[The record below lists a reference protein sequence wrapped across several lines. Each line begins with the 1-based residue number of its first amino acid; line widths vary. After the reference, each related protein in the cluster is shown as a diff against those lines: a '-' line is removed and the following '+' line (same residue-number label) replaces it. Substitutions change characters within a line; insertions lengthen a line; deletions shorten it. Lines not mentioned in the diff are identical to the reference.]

1 MFVASRMTKHPV
13 SITSDATIQQADR
26 LMKKNKFHRMLVVDD
41 GKLVG
46 YFSDRDIMRVAPS
59 PATTL
64 SKFEIRSLL
73 DKISVR
79 DIMHEKVITVNEN
92 ATIEEAAL
100 IMYQNKVGGLPVV
113 SDVGALVG
121 IITATDILKTFI
133 NVMGLIGGKTR
144 LTIEV
149 DNKVGVMAEITKIF
163 ADNGINIDSFITCRH
178 KNNRYELVVRLD
190 DHAALEDVKKLLNA
204 RGYKVVH
211 SVKIGQVF
219 IMKKKILA
227 SLKLWVKAMFIQ
239 AQNKKIPRDLH
250 GGAANVGIKPFWFI
264 ADRIVTGVDAYTLNK
279 IFFGDDYDVQIR
291 AQQFGRF
298 GLRTQPST
306 AIGLRF
312 CQSN

>member
-13 SITSDATIQQADR
+13 YVSSDATIQQADR
-26 LMKKNKFHRMLVVDD
+26 LMKKYNFHRMLVVDD

-79 DIMHEKVITVNEN
+79 DIMHEKVITVNEG
-92 ATIEEAAL
+92 ATLEEAAL
-100 IMYQNKVGGLPVV
+100 IMYQNKVGGLPVL

-133 NVMGLIGGKTR
+133 KVMGLIGGKTR
-144 LTIEV
+144 FTLEV
-149 DNKVGVMAEITKIF
+149 DNKVGVMADITKIF
-163 ADNGINIDSFITCRH
+163 ADKGINIDSFITCRH

-190 DHAALEDVKKLLNA
+190 DRPEGFDDIKAILDA

-211 SVKIGQVF
+211 IAKIG
-219 IMKKKILA
+219 
-227 SLKLWVKAMFIQ
+227 
-239 AQNKKIPRDLH
+239 
-250 GGAANVGIKPFWFI
+250 
-264 ADRIVTGVDAYTLNK
+264 
-279 IFFGDDYDVQIR
+279 
-291 AQQFGRF
+291 
-298 GLRTQPST
+298 
-306 AIGLRF
+306 
-312 CQSN
+312 

>member
-13 SITSDATIQQADR
+13 SVTSDTTIQQADR
-26 LMKKNKFHRMLVVDD
+26 LMKKYKFHRLPVVDN

-73 DKISVR
+73 DKISVK
-79 DIMHEKVITVNEN
+79 DIMHEKVVTVNEG
-92 ATIEEAAL
+92 ATVEEAAL
-100 IMYQNKVGGLPVV
+100 IMYNNKVGGLPVV

-133 NVMGLIGGKTR
+133 EVMGLPGGGKTR

-163 ADNGINIDSFITCRH
+163 ADNNINIDSFITC
-178 KNNRYELVVRLD
+178 KQSDDRYELVVRLGE
-190 DHAALEDVKKLLNA
+190 HAALEDVKKLLNL

-211 SVKIGQVF
+211 AVNIG
-219 IMKKKILA
+219 
-227 SLKLWVKAMFIQ
+227 
-239 AQNKKIPRDLH
+239 
-250 GGAANVGIKPFWFI
+250 
-264 ADRIVTGVDAYTLNK
+264 
-279 IFFGDDYDVQIR
+279 
-291 AQQFGRF
+291 
-298 GLRTQPST
+298 
-306 AIGLRF
+306 
-312 CQSN
+312 

>member
-1 MFVASRMTKHPV
+1 VFVATRMTKHPMSV
-13 SITSDATIQQADR
+13 TSDTTIQQADR
-26 LMKKNKFHRMLVVDD
+26 LMKKYKFHRLPVVDN

-73 DKISVR
+73 DKISVK
-79 DIMHEKVITVNEN
+79 DIMHEKVVTVKED

-113 SDVGALVG
+113 SEVGALVG

-133 NVMGLIGGKTR
+133 KVMGLIGGKTR
-144 LTIEV
+144 ITLEV

-190 DHAALEDVKKLLNA
+190 ERPEGFDDVKKILEE
-204 RGYKVVH
+204 RGYKVIH
-211 SVKIGQVF
+211 EAKIG
-219 IMKKKILA
+219 
-227 SLKLWVKAMFIQ
+227 
-239 AQNKKIPRDLH
+239 
-250 GGAANVGIKPFWFI
+250 
-264 ADRIVTGVDAYTLNK
+264 
-279 IFFGDDYDVQIR
+279 
-291 AQQFGRF
+291 
-298 GLRTQPST
+298 
-306 AIGLRF
+306 
-312 CQSN
+312 